1 MPQKTRVRAPAISF
15 IVRVWPDDEDESQ
28 MRGEVEHVGTGE
40 RRLFV
45 NEWSLVTLIDSWRR
59 DLEAV
64 G

>member
-1 MPQKTRVRAPAISF
+1 MPQNTRVRAPVISF
-15 IVRVWPDDEDESQ
+15 IVRVWPDDEHEPQ

-45 NEWSLVTLIDSWRR
+45 NEWSLVSLIDSWRR